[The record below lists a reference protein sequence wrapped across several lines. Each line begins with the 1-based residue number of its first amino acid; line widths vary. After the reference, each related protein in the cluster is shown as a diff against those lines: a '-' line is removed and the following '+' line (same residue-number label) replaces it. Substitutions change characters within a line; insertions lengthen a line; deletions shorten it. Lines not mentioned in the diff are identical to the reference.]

1 MLWNYLLYKTYYNDI
16 VWRDLLKVREELAE
30 IWRDSVSVISS
41 YIGMK
46 LKLEIVM
53 MYSVFFA
60 GNFIHEHIFEEQ
72 VLAHLQKAEPVYI

>member
-1 MLWNYLLYKTYYNDI
+1 M
-16 VWRDLLKVREELAE
+16 
-30 IWRDSVSVISS
+30 SVISS